1 MIGAFARRIESLWGI
16 SMGARS
22 WLFLLAAIG
31 TELIGV
37 TTMKLVA
44 DSGALYAIA
53 LVYVPMGLSFFFL
66 SMAVKVLPIAVAY
79 ATWETVG
86 LIAVT
91 AISYQVFG
99 ESLGWLKLGG
109 IALLVLGV
117 VLVNTGAPEEKA

>member
-1 MIGAFARRIESLWGI
+1 
-16 SMGARS
+16 MGARP

-31 TELIGV
+31 SELIGV

-44 DSGALYAIA
+44 DSGGPYALA
-53 LVYVPMGLSFFFL
+53 LVYVPMGLSFYFL
-66 SMAVKVLPIAVAY
+66 SLAVKVLPIAMAY

-99 ESLGWLKLGG
+99 ESLGWLKLAG

>member
-1 MIGAFARRIESLWGI
+1 MIGASGRHCETLWGS
-16 SMGARS
+16 SMGARP

-31 TELIGV
+31 AELIGV

-44 DSGALYAIA
+44 DSGALYAVA
-53 LVYVPMGLSFFFL
+53 LVYIPMGLSFFFL
-66 SMAVKVLPIAVAY
+66 SLAVKVLPIAIAY

-117 VLVNTGAPEEKA
+117 VLVNAGAPKEAA

>member
-1 MIGAFARRIESLWGI
+1 
-16 SMGARS
+16 MGVRP

-31 TELIGV
+31 AELIGV

-44 DSGALYAIA
+44 DSGALYAVA
-53 LVYVPMGLSFFFL
+53 LVYIPMGLSFFFL
-66 SMAVKVLPIAVAY
+66 SLAVKVLPIAIAY

-117 VLVNTGAPEEKA
+117 VLVNAGAPKEAA

>member
-1 MIGAFARRIESLWGI
+1 MIGASAGRIESLWGI
-16 SMGARS
+16 SMGARP

-53 LVYVPMGLSFFFL
+53 LVYAPMGLSFFFL

-117 VLVNTGAPEEKA
+117 VLVNTGAPEEKV